1 MMLTIDFVVVAIFFT
16 CKLPALSLFSWHL
29 APNKQL
35 MCWLLF
41 LFNILYYAYN
51 FFMIFKFVCLVSDSI
66 IHYLI

>member
-1 MMLTIDFVVVAIFFT
+1 
-16 CKLPALSLFSWHL
+16 
-29 APNKQL
+29 